1 MAVLRDGSVTC
12 FDTLCDS
19 SPKLRSFATSSGRFM
34 LAGKTLKEAKRM
46 VECFFDR
53 LIPNRKA
60 RIESSIIWVVLMLS
74 AATFRAVNE
83 NLYSEKFPWPV
94 VPFEIPKSKDTVSLL
109 HVSRPRRKKKEDSG
123 KNNVCYFLNLRLE
136 FSVVWT
142 LRQPWFFLSH
152 LISTPYLYLRWF
164 LSVFLAS

>member
-1 MAVLRDGSVTC
+1 MSEVFTIQRLLVTEAIILLAVLI
-12 FDTLCDS
+12 LMIAH
-19 SPKLRSFATSSGRFM
+19 LW
-34 LAGKTLKEAKRM
+34 LQAKRM

-60 RIESSIIWVVLMLS
+60 RIESSIVWVVLLMLS

-83 NLYSEKFPWPV
+83 DLYSEKFPWPV

-109 HVSRPRRKKKEDSG
+109 LVSRPRRKKKRLGQEQI
-123 KNNVCYFLNLRLE
+123 VCYFLKLRLE

-142 LRQPWFFLSH
+142 LRRPWFFLSVT
-152 LISTPYLYLRWF
+152 SDF
-164 LSVFLAS
+164 